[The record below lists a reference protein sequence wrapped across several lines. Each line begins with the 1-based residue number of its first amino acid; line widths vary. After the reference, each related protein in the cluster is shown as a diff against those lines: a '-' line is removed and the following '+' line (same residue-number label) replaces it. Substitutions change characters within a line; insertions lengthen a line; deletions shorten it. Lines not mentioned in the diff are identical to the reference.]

1 MWEDSLLERCLY
13 DACFA
18 IATKI
23 SYGEFQLNQK
33 IDVLGD
39 IQKDFVYTIESYK
52 IIHQLQR

>member
-33 IDVLGD
+33 IDGLGN
-39 IQKDFVYTIESYK
+39 IQKGFVCTIESCK
-52 IIHQLQR
+52 IIH